1 MRLAKLV
8 FIALCAVFLAA
19 CGSNEPKDVALSF
32 EKAMIDGDVK
42 KVMSQLYLVK
52 KGDTPLTDADK
63 QAIEGKLMMMTGE
76 VKNKTQARGGFD
88 KVEFVEET
96 VGENEAQV
104 KVRLH
109 FKDGSTSDD
118 KVYLIKND
126 GKWQVNLK

>member
-8 FIALCAVFLAA
+8 FIAFCAVFLAA